1 VSTITTAGPAS
12 AGPASASPAS
22 ASTGPPH
29 AIDPAAVVART
40 RPHTTIAE
48 TVSQTLVMAWRALK
62 KMRRNMEQFFDV
74 TIQPL
79 LFTAMFA
86 YLFGGAISGGVQK
99 YLPLLIPGIVAQ
111 TVLTTCMSTGVN
123 LREDM
128 EKGVFDRFKAL
139 PMSRIAPLAGPMV
152 ADLVRYLIAA
162 SLTFVTG
169 VIIGYRPGGGVLGVL
184 GAIVL
189 AIFTGWALAWIFT
202 WIGTIAKSARAVQG
216 MSMMILF
223 PLTFLSN
230 AFVPVTS
237 LPGWLAAFVKINP
250 VSHLVSA
257 TRGLANQ
264 GVINS
269 EAGWTLLASLVV
281 IAIFAPLSVR
291 SYRRHL

>member
-1 VSTITTAGPAS
+1 VSTITAPGPAS
-12 AGPASASPAS
+12 AGPASAS
-22 ASTGPPH
+22 TGPLH
-29 AIDPAAVVART
+29 AVDPAAVVART
-40 RPHTTIAE
+40 RPRTTTTE
-48 TVSQTLVMAWRALK
+48 TISQTLIMAWRALK

-86 YLFGGAISGGVQK
+86 YLFGGAISGNVHN

-162 SLTFVTG
+162 GLTFVTG

-202 WIGTIAKSARAVQG
+202 FIGTIAKSARAVQG

-237 LPGWLAAFVKINP
+237 LPGWLATFVKINP

-264 GVINS
+264 GVVNS
-269 EAGWTLLASLVV
+269 EAGWTLLAGLVV
-281 IAIFAPLSVR
+281 IAVFAPLSVR

>member
-1 VSTITTAGPAS
+1 VSIIITTAGPAP
-12 AGPASASPAS
+12 AGPAPRYAV
-22 ASTGPPH
+22 
-29 AIDPAAVVART
+29 DPAAVVART
-40 RPHTTIAE
+40 RPRTTVTE
-48 TVSQTLVMAWRALK
+48 TAGQTLIMAWRALK

-74 TIQPL
+74 TVQPL

-86 YLFGGAISGGVQK
+86 YLFGGAISGNVHS

-128 EKGVFDRFKAL
+128 DKGVFDRFKAM

-162 SLTFVTG
+162 GLTFVTG

-184 GAIVL
+184 GAMVL

-216 MSMMILF
+216 MSMLILF

-264 GVINS
+264 GVVNS
-269 EAGWTLLASLVV
+269 EAGWTLLAGLVV
-281 IAIFAPLSVR
+281 IAVFAPLSVR
-291 SYRRHL
+291 SYRKHM

>member
-1 VSTITTAGPAS
+1 MSTITAPGPAS
-12 AGPASASPAS
+12 AGPVS
-22 ASTGPPH
+22 ASTGPLH
-29 AIDPAAVVART
+29 AVDPAAVVART
-40 RPHTTIAE
+40 RPRTTIAE
-48 TVSQTLVMAWRALK
+48 TISQTLTMAWRALK

-86 YLFGGAISGGVQK
+86 YLFGGAISGNVHN

-162 SLTFVTG
+162 GLTFVTG

-184 GAIVL
+184 GAMVL

-202 WIGTIAKSARAVQG
+202 FIGTIAKSARAVQG

-264 GVINS
+264 GVVNS
-269 EAGWTLLASLVV
+269 EAGWTLLAGLVV
-281 IAIFAPLSVR
+281 IAVFAPLSVR
-291 SYRRHL
+291 SYRRYM

>member
-1 VSTITTAGPAS
+1 VSTITAPGPAS
-12 AGPASASPAS
+12 AGPASAS
-22 ASTGPPH
+22 TGLLQ
-29 AIDPAAVVART
+29 AVDPAAVAART
-40 RPHTTIAE
+40 RPRTTITE
-48 TVSQTLVMAWRALK
+48 TISQTLIMAWRALK

-86 YLFGGAISGGVQK
+86 YLFGGAISGNVHS

-162 SLTFVTG
+162 GLTFVTG

-184 GAIVL
+184 GAMAL

-202 WIGTIAKSARAVQG
+202 WLGTIARSARAVQG
-216 MSMMILF
+216 MSMLILF

-237 LPGWLAAFVKINP
+237 LPGWLATFVKINP

-264 GVINS
+264 GVVNS
-269 EAGWTLLASLVV
+269 EAGWTLLAGLVV
-281 IAIFAPLSVR
+281 IAVFAPLSVR
-291 SYRRHL
+291 SYRRHI